1 MTENFLKFSCF
12 FDRYWAPQ
20 DLSQISDPSSFF
32 LLSSFHEKFFL
43 APSYE
48 RKILKWWHWPARC
61 QNKRTNAGWLWLVF
75 LDRHK
80 FCLFFFCFFKKKKK
94 RNYGGVFLVYKSS
107 RCRLTTKFVVGHFG
121 VVYVYKYTGSART
134 GGAMPMRLWRELRF
148 FPLSLC
154 V

>member
-48 RKILKWWHWPARC
+48 RKILKW
-61 QNKRTNAGWLWLVF
+61 
-75 LDRHK
+75 
-80 FCLFFFCFFKKKKK
+80 
-94 RNYGGVFLVYKSS
+94 
-107 RCRLTTKFVVGHFG
+107 
-121 VVYVYKYTGSART
+121 
-134 GGAMPMRLWRELRF
+134 
-148 FPLSLC
+148 
-154 V
+154 